1 MNNHT
6 SIFKNRTKKLRA
18 KLADLKN
25 DAFIVTNPSNVSYLS
40 GFWGDDSW
48 LIVTKDS
55 NTLITDSRY
64 TLQAKKQC
72 NLCKVYERK
81 LKMPESI
88 VELFKKNRK
97 IKTVVV
103 EASVSVAIHNILKSK
118 LPTKLTSV
126 QNIVESV
133 RQIKDASEVEKI
145 KEAGAV
151 AEKSLKKVL
160 PKIKIGMT
168 EKHVAAMI
176 DFEMKTAGAE
186 PSFET
191 NVSFGVNSAMAHHQ
205 PSMQKLKKVD
215 TILIDYGAKLNGYC
229 SDITRCFAVGKVN
242 KFYAK
247 VYKAVLDAQTTAIN
261 MLKAGIKADVAD
273 STAKEIIKKENL
285 PPYGHG
291 LGHGL
296 GIDIH
301 ESPAVSV
308 FSTSSLQSG
317 NVITVEPGVY
327 LDNKFGIRIEDDVLV
342 TKTGCEI
349 LTTLLTSNEVPL
361 LKIKKM

>member
-6 SIFKNRTKKLRA
+6 SNFKNRIEKVRA
-18 KLADLKN
+18 KLTDSKN
-25 DAFIVTNPSNVSYLS
+25 DALIVTNPSNVSYLS
-40 GFWGDDSW
+40 GFWGTDSW

-72 NLCKVYERK
+72 RLCRIYERK
-81 LKMPESI
+81 LKMPETLAEI
-88 VELFKKNRK
+88 FKKERK
-97 IKTVVV
+97 IKTAAV
-103 EASVSVAIHNILKSK
+103 EATVSLAVYNSLESK
-118 LPTKLTSV
+118 LPLKLRSV
-126 QNIVESV
+126 QNVVESI
-133 RQIKDASEVEKI
+133 RQIKDACEVEKI
-145 KEAGAV
+145 RQAAAV
-151 AEKSLKKVL
+151 AGTSLKKVL
-160 PKIKIGMT
+160 PQIKAGMT
-168 EKHVAAMI
+168 EKHVAALL
-176 DFEMKTAGAE
+176 DFEMKKAGAE

-191 NVSFGVNSAMAHHQ
+191 NVSFGANSAMAHHR

-215 TILIDYGAKLNGYC
+215 TILIDWGAKLDGYC

-247 VYKAVLDAQTTAIN
+247 VYKAVLDAQTAAIN
-261 MLKAGIKADVAD
+261 TLKAGIKAAD
-273 STAKEIIKKENL
+273 ADTLAKGIIKQENL

-301 ESPAVSV
+301 EAPAVSES
-308 FSTSSLQSG
+308 STANLQSG

-327 LDNKFGIRIEDDVLV
+327 LDNKFGIRIEDDVV
-342 TKTGCEI
+342 ITEHGCEV
-349 LTTLLTSNEVPL
+349 LTALLPGDDVPF
-361 LKIKKM
+361 LKV

>member
-6 SIFKNRTKKLRA
+6 SNFKNRIKKVRA
-18 KLADLKN
+18 KLADLKI
-25 DAFIVTNPSNVSYLS
+25 DALIVTNPSNVSYLS
-40 GFWGDDSW
+40 GFWGGDSW

-72 NLCKVYERK
+72 NLCKIYERK
-81 LKMPESI
+81 LKMPETLAEI
-88 VELFKKNRK
+88 FKKSPK
-97 IKTVVV
+97 LKTAAV
-103 EASVSVAIHNILKSK
+103 EASVSLTIYNTLKK
-118 LPTKLTSV
+118 QLPTKLTNV
-126 QNIVESV
+126 QGIIESV
-133 RQIKDASEVEKI
+133 RKIKDACEIEKI
-145 KEAGAV
+145 RQAGTV
-151 AEKSLKKVL
+151 AENALKKVL
-160 PKIKIGMT
+160 PNIKIGMT
-168 EKHVAAMI
+168 EKHIAAMI
-176 DFEMKTAGAE
+176 DFEMKKAGAE

-191 NVSFGVNSAMAHHQ
+191 NVSFGANSAMAHHQ

-247 VYKAVLDAQTTAIN
+247 VYKAVLDAQTAAIN
-261 MLKAGIKADVAD
+261 MLKAGVKAVDAD
-273 STAKEIIKKENL
+273 ATAKKIIKKENL
-285 PPYGHG
+285 KPYGHG

-301 ESPAVSV
+301 ELPAVST
-308 FSTSSLQSG
+308 FSTSNLQAG

-327 LDNKFGIRIEDDVLV
+327 LDNKFGIRIEDDVVV
-342 TKTGCEI
+342 TETGCEI
-349 LTTLLTSNEVPL
+349 LTTLLTSDEVPL
-361 LKIKKM
+361 MKI